1 VSSFWGALRFS
12 FSVPTDALGKHPTK
26 TNFHQTKLRTFSV
39 FSWKSISIVSEK
51 VEEAKRMRNMLELV
65 RKPVVLA
72 IVFVVLTWFAASGT
86 MFYSFGSGEHDTFM
100 MVAGILHGEKT
111 GQVINPLNYGSDLQF
126 MFYYL
131 FNMVLR
137 VVPLTYDQILLSM
150 NIIGTLLSLL
160 IPILLLVLLRRSFD
174 LGSPEIVPII
184 LVTSPAYLYTLPY
197 GHPFHIA
204 FSFCLF
210 SLICFFGSYRG
221 AGCIKSTLLFLLAV
235 IMMAVALTIRADQ
248 VILFWFVIGGLLIY
262 ARERKRTK
270 WFGLFC
276 LLSLSAAVFFLS
288 HSLLVPP
295 QEMAGPAERSIS
307 TVMNLVRLVIGT
319 YKFDALLWSMA
330 HHITEIALPLIVLC
344 VFAAIKFLRKKESFM
359 LFGFAVSLMPSALTY
374 LVNPSPPR
382 HFIITIIA
390 LAIFLS
396 VSIGPKKLLWA
407 PVFGVALLAFN
418 LLLPPALATIS
429 GKAADVRPACTYNI
443 IQRHLRNKEQIKAS
457 LPFFSDLVLHVPSN
471 TIIFGQWVHIAQI
484 TMLLSDRKDL
494 EFKKVKMSGVTGALR
509 LTYGGK
515 EMYLVEAYNAK
526 IVGEI
531 VEELHGAGKK
541 FRFISLLSDDLH
553 GDDVI
558 VIRKPKQLLWWN
570 A

>member
-1 VSSFWGALRFS
+1 
-12 FSVPTDALGKHPTK
+12 
-26 TNFHQTKLRTFSV
+26 
-39 FSWKSISIVSEK
+39 
-51 VEEAKRMRNMLELV
+51 MRNMLELV

-72 IVFVVLTWFAASGT
+72 ILFVVLTWFAASGT

-100 MVAGILHGEKT
+100 MVAGIVRAEKT

-160 IPILLLVLLRRSFD
+160 IPILLLVLLRRNFD
-174 LGSPEIVPII
+174 LGSLEIVPII
-184 LVTSPAYLYTLPY
+184 LVTAPAYLYTLPY

-204 FSFCLF
+204 FSF
-210 SLICFFGSYRG
+210 SLLSFIFFFDSYKGTRR
-221 AGCIKSTLLFLLAV
+221 IKSALLFLLAV

-248 VILFWFVIGGLLIY
+248 VILFWFVICGLLIY

-270 WFGLFC
+270 WLGLFC
-276 LLSLSAAVFFLS
+276 LLCSSAAIFFLS

-307 TVMNLVRLVIGT
+307 TVMNLVRLVKST

-330 HHITEIALPLIVLC
+330 HHVTEIALPLIVLC
-344 VFAAIKFLRKKESFM
+344 VFAAIKLLRKKESFV
-359 LFGFAVSLMPSALTY
+359 LFGFAVSLIPSALTY

-390 LAIFLS
+390 LAIFFS
-396 VSIGPKKLLWA
+396 VSIGSMKLPW
-407 PVFGVALLAFN
+407 PTLLGLVLLVFN

-429 GKAADVRPACTYNI
+429 GKAADVRPTCTYNI

-457 LPFFSDLVLHVPSN
+457 LPFFSELVLHVPSN
-471 TIIFGQWVHIAQI
+471 TTIFGQWIHIAQI
-484 TMLLSDRKDL
+484 TMLLSDRNDL
-494 EFKKVKMSGVTGALR
+494 EFKKVKMSGVTRALK
-509 LTYGGK
+509 LSYGGK
-515 EMYLVEAYNAK
+515 EIYLVEAYNAK
-526 IVGEI
+526 IVGGI
-531 VEELHGAGKK
+531 VEELRGTAKGFH
-541 FRFISLLSDDLH
+541 FISLLSDDLY

-558 VIRKPKQLLWWN
+558 VIRKPEQLLWWN